1 MMFVGVKYDM
11 KDVPVQVL
19 LRTVFLGPSGSSRLM
34 NQGLSGK

>member
-11 KDVPVQVL
+11 KDVPVQV